1 MRDKIVPMVWFYS
14 SYFKTRNKALFYLFY
29 LLHKILSIIFVND
42 LSTNVILTDIPKMY
56 HAFGIIVGSG
66 TKIGSNVTFRAR
78 VTLGESSLGCKD
90 CPIIADNV
98 EFGVGAC
105 VFGYG
110 LIEKNTLVPANS
122 ITFFKR

>member
-14 SYFKTRNKALFYLFY
+14 SYFKTRNKVLFYLFY
-29 LLHKILSIIFVND
+29 LIHKILSIVFVND

-66 TKIGSNVTFRAR
+66 TEIGSNVTFRAR
-78 VTLGESSLGCKD
+78 VTLGETTIASQD
-90 CPIIADNV
+90 CPIIGDNV

-105 VFGYG
+105 VFGSG
-110 LIEKNTLVPANS
+110 ILESDSKVKANEV
-122 ITFFKR
+122 IVLK